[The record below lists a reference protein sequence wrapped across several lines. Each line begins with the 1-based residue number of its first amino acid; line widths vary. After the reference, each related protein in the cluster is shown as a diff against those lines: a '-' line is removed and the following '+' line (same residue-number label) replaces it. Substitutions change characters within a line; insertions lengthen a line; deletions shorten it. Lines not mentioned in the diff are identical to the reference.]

1 MSDSDDFSQP
11 LGSDEPALTR
21 AQLRRA
27 RADAA
32 QPPLSQATALADG
45 PVPGVEPA
53 TEAHHHEHNGV
64 NWRSIRVRV
73 FGVVVASALSIITIS
88 LWLNGQLGLY
98 VNPDS
103 AWWVVSMALLALVL
117 AVASFAVPLG
127 DDDDE
132 HEHAHEPP
140 ASGNRKM
147 PARVF
152 GALMRGAG
160 AAIILV
166 FIGAALVLPPQSLS
180 TELALSRVT
189 GAPPRMS
196 NSAEIALATSTDA
209 SNFGIGEWS
218 TLMATTTDPVS
229 FVGEEVALTG
239 FVGPGDDAAFA
250 LTRLVIV
257 HCVIDAQAAQVPV
270 SLPQGFEL
278 PVGSWVEVSGQI
290 ALGDGGQLF
299 VDASQISEIDEPS
312 DPYEY

>member
-1 MSDSDDFSQP
+1 M
-11 LGSDEPALTR
+11 TR
-21 AQLRRA
+21 AELRRL
-27 RADAA
+27 RAAQVDAA
-32 QPPLSQATALADG
+32 EHPEPPSATIAPTALAAG
-45 PVPGVEPA
+45 GVLASEPA
-53 TEAHHHEHNGV
+53 AESPHHAHERKGV
-64 NWRSIRVRV
+64 NWASLRMRL
-73 FGVVVASALSIITIS
+73 FGVVVASALSIITLS
-88 LWLNGQLGLY
+88 LWLSGQLGLY

-103 AWWVVSMALLALVL
+103 AWWVVSMAILALVMAL
-117 AVASFAVPLG
+117 ASFAVPVN

-132 HEHAHEPP
+132 HAHEHVVA
-140 ASGNRKM
+140 ASGKRKQ
-147 PARVF
+147 PGRIF
-152 GALMRGAG
+152 GALMRGA
-160 AAIILV
+160 AAVVILV
-166 FIGAALVLPPQSLS
+166 FVGAALILPPRSLS

-229 FVGEEVALTG
+229 FVGEEVALVG

-257 HCVIDAQAAQVPV
+257 HCVIDAQAAQIPV